1 MLRLF
6 FILTLITS
14 LSGCLHSNK
23 IAPIDNTYSARSQ
36 SSRIDTIVIH
46 YTASELTPSLEI
58 LTKGEVSAHYLIP
71 PDGKKIYQ
79 LVDEQRRAWH
89 AGDSQWNGRRW
100 LNATSIGIELVH
112 PGYIETTQGR
122 QWPAYSDA
130 QISALIELLKDLQT
144 RHAITPRNIVGH
156 SDIAPQRKVDPGPAF
171 PWPRLADAGLIRWP
185 STTGLQSAYTQ
196 LNNNVPPALWFQQQL
211 ARLGYAIAQT
221 GQWDENSRVVLA
233 AFQMKYRPERFD
245 GQPDIT
251 SAALLLALKEP

>member
-100 LNATSIGIELVH
+100 
-112 PGYIETTQGR
+112 
-122 QWPAYSDA
+122 
-130 QISALIELLKDLQT
+130 
-144 RHAITPRNIVGH
+144 
-156 SDIAPQRKVDPGPAF
+156 
-171 PWPRLADAGLIRWP
+171 
-185 STTGLQSAYTQ
+185 
-196 LNNNVPPALWFQQQL
+196 
-211 ARLGYAIAQT
+211 
-221 GQWDENSRVVLA
+221 
-233 AFQMKYRPERFD
+233 
-245 GQPDIT
+245 
-251 SAALLLALKEP
+251 SAALQVMQERPRQRTLQTVPERIRQLIADCQAQGVSNI